1 MIGALTLMIAF
12 IFVPFFSQNLPTLL
26 AGEILCG
33 IPWGV
38 FQTLT
43 TAYASEGLFPSAR
56 MSQPDLKLTGFQ
68 VCPVVLRAYLCTY
81 VNLCWVSYCYF
92 CNSAFTFRARPFL
105 CFRILSRLVLL
116 SMT

>member
-1 MIGALTLMIAF
+1 MIGALALMIAA

-43 TAYASEGLFPSAR
+43 TAYASEG
-56 MSQPDLKLTGFQ
+56 G
-68 VCPVVLRAYLCTY
+68 
-81 VNLCWVSYCYF
+81 
-92 CNSAFTFRARPFL
+92 
-105 CFRILSRLVLL
+105 
-116 SMT
+116 

>member
-12 IFVPFFSQNLPTLL
+12 IFIPFFSQDLPTLL

-43 TAYASEGLFPSAR
+43 TAYASEGSSSPVLVP
-56 MSQPDLKLTGFQ
+56 PVKLSEANRT
-68 VCPVVLRAYLCTY
+68 
-81 VNLCWVSYCYF
+81 S
-92 CNSAFTFRARPFL
+92 S
-105 CFRILSRLVLL
+105 LSRCPSRLSLHVCQSLL
-116 SMT
+116 GKFRLLPVPSFLFRDRSTSYILRYPP